1 MQKKSRAVHLSLKKS
16 VLCVLLIFTTLSS
29 IPLSMYGAM
38 NSILD
43 DIRKKVTISM
53 KDTTLEKILT
63 EINRQTGVD
72 YGFQSKNRSF
82 SLIVKDVSVEEALDT
97 LLKDSPYGYVLE
109 KNRIVI
115 ILRKKT
121 AEGLLKISGRVYDE
135 KGHPLPGATIRLL
148 GTNQGVTSDS
158 EGVFSIVAGPKDV
171 LQVSFVGYRGVLLG

>member
-72 YGFQSKNRSF
+72 YGFQSNDKIDKNRSF

-97 LLKDSPYGYVLE
+97 LLKGSPYDYVLE

-121 AEGLLKISGRVYDE
+121 AEGLLKISGSRN
-135 KGHPLPGATIRLL
+135 TRR
-148 GTNQGVTSDS
+148 
-158 EGVFSIVAGPKDV
+158 
-171 LQVSFVGYRGVLLG
+171 GYRGMLQQRSDR